1 MQFSEN
7 SIIRAVRIQQLQ
19 KSLLAQKE
27 VQLHTVYNKNKKI
40 MKKIAWKVG

>member
-19 KSLLAQKE
+19 KSLPTQKE
-27 VQLHTVYNKNKKI
+27 LQLHTAYNKNKKV